1 MSNEL
6 TVQEVANK
14 LDSLDFA
21 DGVVLV
27 RKLMRDPVAAK
38 EIMQNARIV
47 RFCFE
52 NMSNV
57 IALDKTFKAL
67 REQAAFEEHQDYI
80 LQQKRNGT
88 YKVY

>member
-1 MSNEL
+1 MTTEL
-6 TVQEVANK
+6 TVQEVADK

-27 RKLMRDPVAAK
+27 RALMRNPVTSK
-38 EIMQNARIV
+38 TCGHNPRIV
-47 RFCFE
+47 RFCYE
-52 NMSNV
+52 NYKNV
-57 IALDKTFKAL
+57 MALDESFKVL